1 MKWEL
6 KGGALRSESKI
17 HRAKIVRDRQTNSPG
32 YILDLQI
39 GYHPTY
45 DFKTSHEAEKWA
57 EARMNEFKKEF
68 ISSLIVEIR
77 DTEYGFGGLLEI
89 FGGYEGVD
97 KWTVYHGDTTVY
109 EGTLEE
115 CKNYIAECF

>member
-1 MKWEL
+1 
-6 KGGALRSESKI
+6 
-17 HRAKIVRDRQTNSPG
+17 
-32 YILDLQI
+32 
-39 GYHPTY
+39 
-45 DFKTSHEAEKWA
+45 
-57 EARMNEFKKEF
+57 MNEFKKEF

-115 CKNYIAECF
+115 CKNYIVECF